1 MGQVFRTLTTIVNIR
16 EYPSFPYDLY
26 RYFTLLENLKEEN
39 KLSFDVYEGDIQPAT
54 FALSYDRF
62 NEYSFSE
69 FQGTFQSRQMKAKLK
84 FIDDEASK
92 DAQAVIAQVK
102 LWPFNSQPNMKSFIN
117 KNSKAVQLYIRDIR
131 TMVCAIFV
139 FLWLRPHKKD
149 KIRILKLLNEKMQ
162 QQIPKKQEEKKDE
175 GGPQVEILGRE
186 NEKGEFYIGTKTKSK
201 TTWAKCL
208 NKTIPQLKVYLNR
221 ENIPIKTSSRKSLCI
236 LLKNHL
242 QNNPN
247 RWIL

>member
-1 MGQVFRTLTTIVNIR
+1 MENEVKNLPDQLFHILKNIVNIR

-39 KLSFDVYEGDIQPAT
+39 QLSFEVYRDLQRENLAHV
-54 FALSYDRF
+54 SYARLI
-62 NEYSFSE
+62 EYNFSE
-69 FQGTFQSRQMKAKLK
+69 IQGTSQSRQMKAKLK

-162 QQIPKKQEEKKDE
+162 QQIPKKQEEKNSWN
-175 GGPQVEILGRE
+175 VLVL
-186 NEKGEFYIGTKTKSK
+186 
-201 TTWAKCL
+201 L
-208 NKTIPQLKVYLNR
+208 NKF
-221 ENIPIKTSSRKSLCI
+221 
-236 LLKNHL
+236 HM
-242 QNNPN
+242 
-247 RWIL
+247 